1 MVSAALRRDTPQAH
15 SPDGPSASERRAE
28 VVRWRRASA
37 SAVAVCWRSLPPL
50 SRGHGCAV
58 GLRGGTAMTLVRRE
72 FLQLAAG
79 APALP
84 TLARDASAH
93 GHPTRPGRPIPRFS
107 PGGAAAFV
115 APTLDA

>member
-37 SAVAVCWRSLPPL
+37 SAVAVCWRALPPL
-50 SRGHGCAV
+50 SRGHNCAV
-58 GLRGGTAMTLVRRE
+58 GLREGAALKLVHRG

-79 APALP
+79 TPSPP
-84 TLARDASAH
+84 TLTRVARA
-93 GHPTRPGRPIPRFS
+93 PGSPPPPRRPILHLTPRH
-107 PGGAAAFV
+107 AHHLRAHN
-115 APTLDA
+115 